1 MDGRVYRRH
10 PDHVRLDRCELI
22 KRGRRIHRGVS
33 IHTYFAPREYNSI
46 ATIEV
51 QADMTPVHLV
61 ENQTEAHAPED
72 TKFSQTQIE
81 IILRK
86 GVIYPVIDLLNL
98 LDQWSQNGKRLSH
111 EADYNKLR
119 GMLKLDGVR
128 NTNLIQITVN
138 APDPQQAALLA
149 NTVAQMYME
158 QRIGEQTSIISNS
171 LEQLRDEVKKNE
183 DIVNQAYA
191 EASKLRTQ
199 VNLIDPNPDSLDVS
213 GRYGVEDSNVITN
226 QEKVNE
232 EKAQVAMLRSKAEQL
247 AGMQWE
253 DLMRDRNP
261 RGIIAKTDG

>member
-1 MDGRVYRRH
+1 MWFALGGCWLDGRVYRRH
-10 PDHVRLDRCELI
+10 PDHVRLDRRELI

-61 ENQTEAHAPED
+61 ENQTEARAPED

-111 EADYNKLR
+111 EAAFNKLR

-128 NTNLIQITVN
+128 N
-138 APDPQQAALLA
+138 
-149 NTVAQMYME
+149 YE
-158 QRIGEQTSIISNS
+158 
-171 LEQLRDEVKKNE
+171 
-183 DIVNQAYA
+183 
-191 EASKLRTQ
+191 
-199 VNLIDPNPDSLDVS
+199 PDSDH
-213 GRYGVEDSNVITN
+213 R
-226 QEKVNE
+226 QC
-232 EKAQVAMLRSKAEQL
+232 
-247 AGMQWE
+247 
-253 DLMRDRNP
+253 P
-261 RGIIAKTDG
+261 